1 MKLKERLENETDIF
15 GQRQPDLSTFIQ
27 LEIKEYHDTHDSARN
42 RRIRVAGNKL
52 NLDHF
57 VHRHHE
63 NPQTSLSTSSTPS
76 FNPQHDYDNGN
87 NDEVY
92 QCIHNHLTLIM
103 GAPGSGKSTF
113 ARCLTM
119 ALCDNVVQSQGQ
131 DVPFLA
137 SSKTDREFFKEL

>member
-1 MKLKERLENETDIF
+1 MRKERAKLEAKRKQEAEEREWKERLENETDIF

-63 NPQTSLSTSSTPS
+63 NPQTSLSTSSTS
-76 FNPQHDYDNGN
+76 STSSSNPQHDYDNGN
-87 NDEVY
+87 NDEIGRAHV
-92 QCIHNHLTLIM
+92 
-103 GAPGSGKSTF
+103 
-113 ARCLTM
+113 
-119 ALCDNVVQSQGQ
+119 
-131 DVPFLA
+131 
-137 SSKTDREFFKEL
+137 